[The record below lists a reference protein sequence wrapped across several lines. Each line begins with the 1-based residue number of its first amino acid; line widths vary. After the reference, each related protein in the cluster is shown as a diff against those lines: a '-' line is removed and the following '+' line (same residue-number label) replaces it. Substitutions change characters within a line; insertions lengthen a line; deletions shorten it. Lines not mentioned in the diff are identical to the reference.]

1 MFFHPAA
8 LLAFF
13 ADQAT
18 QAPVVVQCPQAAL
31 ESWVKWLLPTNVQ
44 TVVSLLSIAVG
55 VGIAVWSFWRNRRA
69 EHEQWVRDQK
79 LEEWRELISEV
90 ASVEDQIPILID
102 AKLDLDALKQAI
114 RRVVPYL
121 RNRLFIN
128 KELQEILFG
137 DEWNELLKFALN
149 DLTNAKNSLD
159 NTRAH
164 SATNATDTEI
174 EPAYQ
179 EFKKAKIEIRNRYGK
194 LQEKLQQTSRKCLR
208 I

>member
-18 QAPVVVQCPQAAL
+18 QAPVVVQCPQAAP
-31 ESWVKWLLPTNVQ
+31 EWWVKWLLPTS
-44 TVVSLLSIAVG
+44 VVGLLSIAAG
-55 VGIAVWSFWRNRRA
+55 VGIAVWSFWRNRRT

-79 LEEWRELISEV
+79 LGEWRELISAV
-90 ASVEDQIPILID
+90 ASVEDLIPIKID
-102 AKLDLDALKQAI
+102 EKLDLDALKQAI
-114 RRVVPYL
+114 LHVVPYL

-128 KELQEILFG
+128 KDLQEIRFG
-137 DEWNELLKFALN
+137 DEWNELLKFALS
-149 DLTNAKNSLD
+149 DLPNAQHSLD
-159 NTRAH
+159 YARAH
-164 SATNATDTEI
+164 SATNMTDTKI
-174 EPAYQ
+174 ESAYQ
-179 EFKKAKIEIRNRYGK
+179 ELKEAKIEIRNRYGK

>member
-18 QAPVVVQCPQAAL
+18 RAPVVVQCPQAAP
-31 ESWVKWLLPTNVQ
+31 ESWVKWLLPTIVQ
-44 TVVSLLSIAVG
+44 TVVSLLSIAAG
-55 VGIAVWSFWRNRRA
+55 VGIAVWSFRRNRQT

-79 LEEWRELISEV
+79 LGEWRELISAV

-114 RRVVPYL
+114 LRVVPYL

-128 KELQEILFG
+128 KELQEIQFG
-137 DEWNELLKFALN
+137 DEWNELLRVALSA
-149 DLTNAKNSLD
+149 LQNAKNSLEYARD
-159 NTRAH
+159 H
-164 SATNATDTEI
+164 SATNVTDTKI

-179 EFKKAKIEIRNRYGK
+179 ELKKAKIEIRDRYGK
-194 LQEKLQQTSRKCLR
+194 LQEKLQQASRKCLR